1 MHACFICLK
10 VTQSCDCV
18 VCWLQDLL
26 YFCLF
31 ALCIHGCMF
40 LIAVVPWV
48 SKRKVSP
55 LQIAEQVVYN
65 IVAAMPVALPTVIV
79 CSNGVCASK
88 LRAKGIH
95 VLTVGKL
102 KLAADVNIVA
112 VDKTGTLTKSEVG
125 CCCADVVG

>member
-1 MHACFICLK
+1 MLHVMLLHLPEA
-10 VTQSCDCV
+10 TQSRAYIYI
-18 VCWLQDLL
+18 VCWPQDLL

-31 ALCIHGCMF
+31 ALCIQSCLF
-40 LIAVVPWV
+40 LMAVVPWV
-48 SKRKVSP
+48 SKSKVSAHRV
-55 LQIAEQVVYN
+55 AEQVIYI
-65 IVAAMPVALPTVIV
+65 IVAAMPVALPTVMV

-102 KLAADVNIVA
+102 RLAADVSIVA

-125 CCCADVVG
+125 

>member
-1 MHACFICLK
+1 MCVEMLLHLPEA
-10 VTQSCDCV
+10 TQRCDYV

-26 YFCLF
+26 HFCLF
-31 ALCIHGCMF
+31 ALCIQSIMF

-48 SKRKVSP
+48 SRNKVSA
-55 LQIAEQVVYN
+55 LRIAEQVVYT
-65 IVAAMPVALPTVIV
+65 IVAAMPVALPTVMV

-102 KLAADVNIVA
+102 KLAADCSIVA

-125 CCCADVVG
+125 